1 MTRVALP
8 AQIPIFP
15 LPGAL
20 LLPAGRLP
28 LHIFE
33 ARYRAMARDA
43 LTGDRLIG
51 MIQPRDEGDAD
62 DGEPPIYETGCVG
75 RIEDERSTDDGR
87 FYFTLVGLCRFRVA
101 EELPM
106 RDGYRRVVADYTPFA
121 DDLLADDTSTPAGG
135 AMDRDGLIATLRRYL
150 DTRGLAADWDEVA
163 KTPDSALI
171 AVLAQTCPF
180 AANEKQALLEA
191 GSLAE
196 RCAMMTA
203 VMEMALAGGDGNTQ
217 FSARH

>member
-1 MTRVALP
+1 MTGIDLP
-8 AQIPIFP
+8 ARIPIFP

-20 LLPAGRLP
+20 LLPQGRLP

-33 ARYRAMARDA
+33 PRYRAMIRDA

-51 MIQPRDEGDAD
+51 MIQPRDP
-62 DGEPPIYETGCVG
+62 GEAGEILAAIYETGCVG
-75 RIEDERSTDDGR
+75 RIEDERSTEDGR

-101 EELPM
+101 EELPL
-106 RDGYRRVVADYTPFA
+106 RDGYRRVIADYGPFA
-121 DDLLADDTSTPAGG
+121 DDLLSDGDTAPG
-135 AMDRDGLIATLRRYL
+135 MDRDSLIAALRRYL

-163 KTPDSALI
+163 KTSDSTLI
-171 AVLAQTCPF
+171 AILAQTCPF
-180 AANEKQALLEA
+180 EANEKQALLEA

-203 VMEMALAGGDGNTQ
+203 VMEMALAGGDGTHL
-217 FSARH
+217 SARH

>member
-1 MTRVALP
+1 MTRVDLP
-8 AQIPIFP
+8 ARIPIFP

-20 LLPAGRLP
+20 LLPHGRLP

-51 MIQPRDEGDAD
+51 MIQPRDAGAAD
-62 DGEPPIYETGCVG
+62 ESAPPIYETGCVG

-87 FYFTLVGLCRFRVA
+87 LYFTLFGLCRFRVA

-106 RDGYRRVVADYTPFA
+106 REGYRRVVADYAPFA
-121 DDLLADDTSTPAGG
+121 EDLLAENTGSPAPSG
-135 AMDRDGLIATLRRYL
+135 MDRDALIATLRRYL

-180 AANEKQALLEA
+180 EANEKQALLEA
-191 GSLAE
+191 GSLTE
-196 RCAMMTA
+196 RCAVMTA
-203 VMEMALAGGDGNTQ
+203 VMEMALAGGDGNPDL
-217 FSARH
+217 SARH

>member
-1 MTRVALP
+1 
-8 AQIPIFP
+8 
-15 LPGAL
+15 
-20 LLPAGRLP
+20 
-28 LHIFE
+28 
-33 ARYRAMARDA
+33 
-43 LTGDRLIG
+43 
-51 MIQPRDEGDAD
+51 
-62 DGEPPIYETGCVG
+62 
-75 RIEDERSTDDGR
+75 
-87 FYFTLVGLCRFRVA
+87 
-101 EELPM
+101 M

-121 DDLLADDTSTPAGG
+121 DDLLADDDMAPAQRR
-135 AMDRDGLIATLRRYL
+135 MDRDALIATLRRYL

-180 AANEKQALLEA
+180 EANEKQALLEA
-191 GSLAE
+191 SSLAE